1 MAQDRHVLCAMA
13 LAHATVVFPK
23 ADIEPPLEPIFYT
36 PVFPHRLGEPDD
48 IPGQGGQEKPLLTR
62 DLPAH
67 LAMGLDEAN
76 AGDVGPRA
84 LHPSARD
91 SRCDPSVAGFQATMI
106 RVHGRM
112 LFRGDMVQAVR
123 FDVLKQAL
131 PLTMEG
137 RMIVLQGQN
146 VIGALLRNGLG
157 HFFLTP
163 HRIDRHKGTLQ
174 LHHP

>member
-13 LAHATVVFPK
+13 LAKATVVFPQ
-23 ADIEPPLEPIFYT
+23 ADIEHPMEPIFYT

-91 SRCDPSVAGFQATMI
+91 IRCDPRVAGFQATMI
-106 RVHGRM
+106 SVNGRM
-112 LFRGDMVQAVR
+112 MFRGDMVQAVR
-123 FDVLKQAL
+123 FDVLKQEL
-131 PLTMEG
+131 HLTRECQ
-137 RMIVLQGQN
+137 MIVLQGQN